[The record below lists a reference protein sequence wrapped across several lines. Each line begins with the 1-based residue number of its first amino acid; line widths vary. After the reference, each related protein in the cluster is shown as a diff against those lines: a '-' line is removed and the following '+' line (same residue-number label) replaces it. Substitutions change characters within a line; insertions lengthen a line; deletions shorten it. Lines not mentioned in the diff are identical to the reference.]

1 MVSPTSLQYNPH
13 MLLSDTH
20 MGSTINMSSPLGN
33 PSISPRVHALYEDM
47 DHLLP
52 PTDYDIPW
60 YGGDSSLTLSDAG
73 YHYDGSPDD
82 GIGQR
87 SHFPADHASLNAV
100 LPAFAFLLDLYLPQ
114 VRSLVFLV
122 DDTDTASCIN
132 EAIQELRHPFR
143 EPAGTSISRL
153 SGRAGN
159 IASIAGLQ

>member
-1 MVSPTSLQYNPH
+1 MSLSEIHVGPTI
-13 MLLSDTH
+13 
-20 MGSTINMSSPLGN
+20 STPSPLGN
-33 PSISPRVHALYEDM
+33 PSIPPRDNALSEDM

-52 PTDYDIPW
+52 PTANYDTEW
-60 YGGDSSLTLSDAG
+60 YGGNSSLTLSEAG
-73 YHYDGSPDD
+73 NQHGRSLDD
-82 GIGQR
+82 GTGQAPY
-87 SHFPADHASLNAV
+87 FPAAHAAPAGESSPYSPLDAV
-100 LPAFAFLLDLYLPQ
+100 LPAFASLLDLYLPQ

-132 EAIQELRHPFR
+132 EATQELRHPFR